1 MEFTWSISL
10 FSWLCTLIFAVPNE
24 KFWLQ
29 NQKHNKCLQS
39 YYFLWKIYGTSC
51 SSPTLSMLWIW
62 TNTADKQL
70 MNVKTLRCMERPARN
85 NDDVIMKICS
95 NTYDPQSMTCTTG
108 TDKNGKMRIVIGWK
122 NHFLHLRKT
131 GFFTCKAIYRTNSK
145 QLWHSNE
152 TQPCG
157 SKITYAGIKW

>member
-1 MEFTWSISL
+1 
-10 FSWLCTLIFAVPNE
+10 
-24 KFWLQ
+24 
-29 NQKHNKCLQS
+29 
-39 YYFLWKIYGTSC
+39 
-51 SSPTLSMLWIW
+51 
-62 TNTADKQL
+62 

-108 TDKNGKMRIVIGWK
+108 TDKKGNMRIVIGWK
-122 NHFLHLRKT
+122 KINNHFLHLRKT
-131 GFFTCKAIYRTNSK
+131 GFFTTTYKAIYRTNSK

-157 SKITYAGIKW
+157 SKITYAGIKL